1 MESTTDNNVNTGSE
15 SFRLQLSD
23 ELANRLQLN
32 GTGKPPA
39 PLFPPT
45 PRTPAST
52 NTSPPPSATRP
63 IQIPASSCII
73 TQLQQLPEL
82 PPDSPPASPVPS
94 LSRQLPPPR
103 RESLSRSPTAVTE
116 GISTLT
122 AAAAVA
128 AASQEATDEPT
139 EMSTVRRLSH
149 TQRLSIKFYDNAGGI
164 GNYGQHQQPQFNS
177 HARRFSSSSTM
188 WASEQENG
196 DIEDD
201 LTIAQ
206 RRLKDLKAKI
216 SAQSKRNFLLERD
229 VRYLDSRIALLI
241 QNRMAL
247 DEVVLA
253 DDERSAAATSA
264 IDSSLVFPD
273 EKKKRLYSQLF
284 FLLQTDPRL
293 VAHLT
298 RLVKLGEIDT
308 LLQTVMF
315 TLYGN
320 QYDSREEHLLLT
332 MFQSVL
338 IHEFDTAL
346 DFGSLMRANTP
357 VSRMMTTYTR
367 RGPGQQ
373 YLKYVLHHNLNQLLE
388 QPDQN
393 LEIDPL
399 KVYEQLINQ
408 IETDTGKTCNW
419 PRAVSA
425 DEAASRPEVAKLI
438 GPRIQGLINL
448 ANRFLS
454 TIIESLSEVPYG
466 LRWICK
472 QIRRLTKKKYPES
485 SVWSICSLIGGFFF
499 LRFVNPAIVTPQ
511 SYMIID
517 SQPGKTVRRT
527 LTLLAKMLQNLANKP
542 THNKEMYMMQLS
554 PFIED
559 NKERIT
565 KFLNDLCDVED
576 FYEVLEVSIAIF

>member
-1 MESTTDNNVNTGSE
+1 
-15 SFRLQLSD
+15 
-23 ELANRLQLN
+23 
-32 GTGKPPA
+32 
-39 PLFPPT
+39 
-45 PRTPAST
+45 
-52 NTSPPPSATRP
+52 
-63 IQIPASSCII
+63 
-73 TQLQQLPEL
+73 
-82 PPDSPPASPVPS
+82 
-94 LSRQLPPPR
+94 
-103 RESLSRSPTAVTE
+103 
-116 GISTLT
+116 
-122 AAAAVA
+122 
-128 AASQEATDEPT
+128 
-139 EMSTVRRLSH
+139 
-149 TQRLSIKFYDNAGGI
+149 
-164 GNYGQHQQPQFNS
+164 
-177 HARRFSSSSTM
+177 
-188 WASEQENG
+188 
-196 DIEDD
+196 
-201 LTIAQ
+201 
-206 RRLKDLKAKI
+206 LK
-216 SAQSKRNFLLERD
+216 
-229 VRYLDSRIALLI
+229 
-241 QNRMAL
+241 
-247 DEVVLA
+247 VVLA
-253 DDERSAAATSA
+253 DDERTAATSSST

-320 QYDSREEHLLLT
+320 QYDGREEHLLLT

-338 IHEFDTAL
+338 IHEFDTSL

-373 YLKYVLHHNLNQLLE
+373 YLKYVLHDNLNRLLE
-388 QPDQN
+388 QPDLN

-408 IETDTGKTCNW
+408 IETETGQTCEW

-425 DEAASRPEVAKLI
+425 DEAASHPEVLRLI
-438 GPRIQGLINL
+438 RPRIEGLIEL

-454 TIIESLSEVPYG
+454 TIIDSLNEVPYG

-472 QIRRLTKKKYPES
+472 QIRRLTKRKYPES

-499 LRFVNPAIVTPQ
+499 LRFINPAIVTPQ

-542 THNKEMYMMQLS
+542 TYNKEMYMMQLS
-554 PFIED
+554 PFVED

-565 KFLNDLCDVED
+565 KFLNDLCEVED
-576 FYEVLEVSIAIF
+576 FYEVLEVFILYLIVK